1 MFIILVLVKKCVIAC
16 YILCKTHPDRSG
28 PFSPPFGA
36 HPEGRDTF
44 TLKEKAFILIK
55 FFDWPTHFLNKP
67 IIFILKTHRLKIKI
81 FMVIQDKRAFRVI
94 TVAVIGGGAS
104 GCMAAIAAARAGADV
119 HIFEKNDLLARKIYA
134 TGNGRC
140 NLTNLFLDRSCY
152 HAGETTY
159 SQDRDGRSAFVKDD
173 NPAQTGQG
181 ACGKE
186 KALDRV
192 LSMIERFSQK
202 DLIRFFEN
210 EGVLFHDRDGYVY
223 PRTDQAETIAKAFE
237 KCIRSLSIEVHT
249 CCEVKNIQPG
259 DSQDRPFRV
268 SFAESHSK
276 AENYSKAESH
286 SKADNHSKKESF
298 KVEIKTVERKAGK
311 KSVSNQNVNVSQPKN
326 IRNTGRLQSKT
337 ARDISVSSEDAN
349 AKTMLFDAVILSC
362 GGLAGPSFGCSGD
375 GYRLAK
381 QFSHPVNKPLP
392 ALTQL
397 VCKNDFLKRAAGV
410 RCQARVMLV
419 ANTAASDQ
427 NQTILQSEEG
437 ELQITDYGISGIP
450 VFQLS
455 SLAARLLDR
464 GERVFVQIDFLPEL
478 TKEAFQKQQSWR
490 LGQDRDQTLQ
500 DFFLGLA
507 HKKVIDFLLACTG
520 RQAEMKA
527 KRLTEEELCRILGML
542 CGFTMEVLSARSF
555 ENAQVT
561 SGGIPLDEVDDG
573 LQSLHC
579 PGLFFAGELLD
590 VDGRCGGYNL
600 QWAMT
605 SGMIAGAAAAGSRR
619 CSCNRHG

>member
-1 MFIILVLVKKCVIAC
+1 MFMEMRDKKAAQ
-16 YILCKTHPDRSG
+16 K
-28 PFSPPFGA
+28 
-36 HPEGRDTF
+36 
-44 TLKEKAFILIK
+44 
-55 FFDWPTHFLNKP
+55 N
-67 IIFILKTHRLKIKI
+67 
-81 FMVIQDKRAFRVI
+81 

-119 HIFEKNDLLARKIYA
+119 HIFEKNELLARKIYA

-152 HAGETTY
+152 HAG
-159 SQDRDGRSAFVKDD
+159 VKEEDF
-173 NPAQTGQG
+173 AQTGQD
-181 ACGKE
+181 ACEKE
-186 KALDRV
+186 NAIDRV
-192 LSMIERFSQK
+192 LSMIGRFSQK
-202 DLIRFFEN
+202 DLLRFFEK

-249 CCEVKNIQPG
+249 CCEVKNIQAG

-268 SFAESHSK
+268 FFVE
-276 AENYSKAESH
+276 
-286 SKADNHSKKESF
+286 NHSKKDSF
-298 KVEIKTVERKAGK
+298 QGEIKTVGKKTVEKKIFEKKTGK
-311 KSVSNQNVNVSQPKN
+311 KSVLNQSVNVQESKN
-326 IRNTGRLQSKT
+326 IRNTGRLQSK
-337 ARDISVSSEDAN
+337 AIRDISALSGDAN
-349 AKTMLFDAVILSC
+349 PKTMLFDAVILSC
-362 GGLAGPSFGCSGD
+362 GGLAGPSFGCGGD
-375 GYRLAK
+375 GYRFAN
-381 QFSHPVNKPLP
+381 QFSHHVNKPLP

-397 VCKNDFLKRAAGV
+397 VCKNGFLKRAAGV
-410 RCQARVMLV
+410 RCQVRVMLV
-419 ANTAASDQ
+419 ANAARFSSMDQVQLGHSSSEPAALDHAVMDQAPLEPSISDSAADSDQ
-427 NQTILQSEEG
+427 KQTILQSEEG

-542 CGFTMEVLSARSF
+542 RGFTMEVLSARSF

-573 LQSLHC
+573 LQSLRC

-605 SGMIAGAAAAGSRR
+605 SGMIAGTAAAGSRQ
-619 CSCNRHG
+619 CSCNKPG